1 MKRRIGP
8 LAALAATA
16 VALSVVAGAYAHT
29 DTHSAPALAIS
40 KASCL
45 STRIA
50 FEGPLTGPAGFL
62 GQEQGTW
69 AKLAVRNYNKK
80 YKTHFSVRLGDN
92 DLDPALARTL
102 AQRDI
107 SDKKVMA
114 VIGPSTSGGVKAT
127 GKLFAAAHLAAITP
141 SATLPELTNGQFPT
155 FFRIVPNDNYQG
167 AGDATYMARTLKVK
181 RVFIISSQEPY
192 GEGLANITQ
201 AKLKALGVK
210 VDRDSVDPAKETDFS
225 PQATKTASDTDIVF
239 TPWQVA
245 TSAQTLS
252 QQLLQQGK
260 KAKVFGTDGTF
271 DPSHFKPQNGY
282 VSSFAPDVHG
292 LKSAKTVVA
301 QYTANFHKS
310 FGTFGP
316 PSYTATLIAADAMR
330 LACGKDG
337 KSSRAEVTKFVTKT
351 HMRSVWGTI
360 ITFDAHHD
368 PGNPRSFIFKITNGN
383 YKFVTSSTAK

>member
-1 MKRRIGP
+1 MKRRIGL
-8 LAALAATA
+8 LAVLVVTGSLA
-16 VALSVVAGAYAHT
+16 VVAAASAHT
-29 DTHSAPALAIS
+29 DSHSTAALAIS
-40 KASCL
+40 KASCFT
-45 STRIA
+45 SKIG

-62 GQEQGTW
+62 GQEQSTW
-69 AKLAVRNYNKK
+69 SQLAVRNFNKK
-80 YKTHFSVRLGDN
+80 YKTHFAVKLGDN

-102 AQRDI
+102 AQKDI
-107 SDKKVMA
+107 SDAKTLA
-114 VIGPSTSGGVKAT
+114 VIGPSTSGGVRAT
-127 GKLFAAAHLAAITP
+127 GKLFASAHLAAITP

-155 FFRIVPNDNYQG
+155 FFRVVPNDNYQG
-167 AGDATYMARTLKVK
+167 AGDATYMARKLKIK

-210 VDRDSVDPAKETDFS
+210 VDRDSVDPAKETDYS
-225 PQATKTASDTDIVF
+225 PQATKTSSDTDIVF

-260 KAKVFGTDGTF
+260 KARVFGTDGTF
-271 DPSHFKPQNGY
+271 DPSHFKPTNGY

-292 LKSAKTVVA
+292 LKSAKTVIA
-301 QYTANFHKS
+301 QYNGTFHKS

-330 LACGKDG
+330 KACLDG
-337 KSSRAEVTKFVTKT
+337 KATRAEVVKLVAKT
-351 HMRSVWGTI
+351 RTASLWGTTI
-360 ITFDAHHD
+360 SFDKHHD
-368 PGNPRSFIFKITNGN
+368 PANPRSFIFKITNGN